1 STLAPA
7 YNDHAPMNGVPET
20 INSIEWAVLFAALV
34 LTTRLYSLIRA
45 TLGVQTV
52 QREVLDALA
61 AQDPGAVERRTRD
74 LRYLSPYADIARD
87 LVHAAQ
93 KDQLG
98 GIDHPPG
105 DHGAVERTRQ
115 AATRRFRRR
124 TRQGSIADVLTL
136 WIGAIVVIYSRN
148 LLLEGPLFW
157 SCSGAM
163 FVTLVAT
170 FTTRRWLLTQVL
182 TNTETLVKTLSNR
195 PQLPS
200 LSEGAL
206 PCLWC
211 GNATQRLNYEL
222 VDEQGVS
229 TPISATLCDD
239 CGKLVTTLP
248 RSSPPSSR

>member
-1 STLAPA
+1 
-7 YNDHAPMNGVPET
+7 MNGVPET

-34 LTTRLYSLIRA
+34 LTARLYSLIRA
-45 TLGVQTV
+45 TLGVQAV
-52 QREVLDALA
+52 QREVLDGLSSS
-61 AQDPGAVERRTRD
+61 DPSTVERRTRD

-93 KDQLG
+93 KDRSGESDDPVAERLTL
-98 GIDHPPG
+98 
-105 DHGAVERTRQ
+105 ERTHQ

-124 TRQGSIADVLTL
+124 TRQGSIADLLTL
-136 WIGAIVVIYSRN
+136 CIGAIVVIYSRS
-148 LLLEGPLFW
+148 LLLKGPLFW

-170 FTTRRWLLTQVL
+170 FTTRRWLLTQVT
-182 TNTETLVKTLSNR
+182 TNTAALVKALSNR
-195 PQLPS
+195 SQLPS
-200 LSEGAL
+200 LSEGSL

-211 GNATQRLNYEL
+211 GSATQRINYEL
-222 VDEQGVS
+222 VDNHGVR
-229 TPISATLCDD
+229 TPISAHTCNE